1 MKGPVT
7 CKNDGTSVFE
17 TDAKS
22 LHIWVSTPGL
32 QVVSSVDCL
41 QWLLCES
48 YALRCGNVPVD
59 TLFACSVH
67 VDCCI
72 LFPSLDNEK
81 FVRCQAVASNPTN
94 LLFLVILSNVWFDNI
109 LNLFLITNSGLMMM
123 YCPLQSVH

>member
-1 MKGPVT
+1 MRGSAR

-22 LHIWVSTPGL
+22 LHIWVSTPAL

-48 YALRCGNVPVD
+48 YARRCGNVPVGI
-59 TLFACSVH
+59 LFACSVH

-72 LFPSLDNEK
+72 LFPNLDNEK
-81 FVRCQAVASNPTN
+81 FVCCQAVAPNLTN
-94 LLFLVILSNVWFDNI
+94 LLFLVILSSVWFDNI
-109 LNLFLITNSGLMMM
+109 LNLFLITNTGLMMM
-123 YCPLQSVH
+123 YCQLLSVH